1 MIKEVTVNKSLKDI
15 LDKASPLNNDNIKIA
30 NLEDQPQYI
39 DEQINEWKNKYL
51 YLQADLENIK
61 KRYNKQ
67 ILELQKYEGENIFK
81 DIITNVC
88 DDFDYLL
95 RYNESNT
102 LDRSNIEVIYRRLLN
117 VLNKYGVKQM
127 YGFDNGNRPMIFNSD
142 TDDAVSQI
150 TTNDKILDNS
160 INSVI
165 KKGYN
170 FKDKVLRYEQVVVN
184 KYKENYD

>member
-1 MIKEVTVNKSLKDI
+1 MVKEVTINKSLKDI
-15 LDKASPLNNDNIKIA
+15 LDKAGPINNSNIKIT

-81 DIITNVC
+81 EIITFV
-88 DDFDYLL
+88 DFLQLQIDNHSEDSRLSEMKSKMLSLL
-95 RYNESNT
+95 KMF
-102 LDRSNIEVIYRRLLN
+102 DVHPIYEE
-117 VLNKYGVKQM
+117 
-127 YGFDNGNRPMIFNSD
+127 RPMYFNDQYDEAILSKD
-142 TDDAVSQI
+142 C
-150 TTNDKILDNS
+150 NDKTLDNS
-160 INSVI
+160 IESVY
-165 KKGYN
+165 KQGWVY
-170 FKDKVLRYEQVVVN
+170 KDKVLRYEQVVVN

>member
-1 MIKEVTVNKSLKDI
+1 MIKDITVNKSLKDI
-15 LDKASPLNNDNIKIA
+15 LDKASPIGNNIKIN
-30 NLEDQPQYI
+30 NLEKSQLNDK
-39 DEQINEWKNKYL
+39 DNDEWKNKYL

-61 KRYNKQ
+61 RRYNKQ
-67 ILELQKYEGENIFK
+67 IEDLKKYEGENIFK
-81 DIITNVC
+81 DIITDVC

-95 RYNESNT
+95 RYNESNS

-127 YGFDNGNRPMIFNSD
+127 YGFDNGNRPIIFNSD

-150 TTNDKILDNS
+150 ATNDKILDNS
-160 INSVI
+160 INNVI

-170 FKDKVLRYEQVVVN
+170 FKDKVLRYEQVIVN
-184 KYKENYD
+184 KYKDNNE